1 MYYASIGV
9 LAIIMH
15 IIVHADVLFGSF
27 KSDHKVAHTSYR
39 AFLFSIMLYYVSDI
53 LWGILYEAGNIPITY
68 ADTVL
73 YFVSMALTLVLWIRF
88 TVVYLQSN
96 GRLGKFIQAVS
107 WLLLAAMLGS
117 LIINGFIPFMF
128 HFSEDGTYH
137 ADIARYV
144 ILIIQVA
151 IFVILG
157 LYSIIHAFISSA
169 SKRLQYCAI
178 GVSGLVMAVFVV
190 LQAVYP
196 FLPLYAVGCLFAT
209 SIINTYVGVDE
220 RMNSI
225 SRLGTM
231 ERAAYKDTLTSVRN
245 ANAFKEKR
253 KAYDEMIKLGE
264 IKEFAVAVF
273 DLNDLK
279 KVNDTQ
285 GHEAGDRYIQ
295 SGCRLICITF
305 DHSPVFRIGG
315 DEFVAVL
322 MNSDY
327 ENRENLINYFN
338 SEIEDNLKHGKVV
351 VSAGV
356 GIFDPDIDECFDDV
370 FKRADEMMYLR
381 KQELKSRS
389 AK

>member
-15 IIVHADVLFGSF
+15 IIVNADVLFGSF

-39 AFLFSIMLYYVSDI
+39 AFLFSIMFYYVSDI
-53 LWGILYEAGNIPITY
+53 LWGVLYEAGNVPITY

-88 TVVYLQSN
+88 TVVYLQNN
-96 GRLGKFIQAVS
+96 GRLGKLIQAVS

-157 LYSIIHAFISSA
+157 LYSIIHAFISSDR
-169 SKRLQYCAI
+169 KRLQYCAI
-178 GVSGLVMAVFVV
+178 GVSGLVMAVFVL

-231 ERAAYKDTLTSVRN
+231 EQAAYKDTLTSVRN
-245 ANAFKEKR
+245 ANAFKEKT
-253 KAYDEMIKLGE
+253 KAYDAMIKLGE
-264 IKEFAVAVF
+264 LKEFAVAVF

-338 SEIEDNLKHGKVV
+338 SEIEDNLKHGKVI

-389 AK
+389 AI